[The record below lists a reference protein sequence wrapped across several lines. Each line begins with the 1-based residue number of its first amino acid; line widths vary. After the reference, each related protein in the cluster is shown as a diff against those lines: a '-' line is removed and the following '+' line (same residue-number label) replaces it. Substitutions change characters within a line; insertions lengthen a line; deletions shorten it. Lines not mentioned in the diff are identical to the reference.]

1 MAADKVTVLRLAM
14 VPKAMAI
21 AAVSASD
28 MTTSS
33 GSTDQVSA
41 TTWAKIV
48 SIPCPWE
55 QAPDETKIFP
65 EGSIRTVALSNG
77 PTPVPST

>member
-14 VPKAMAI
+14 VPNPMAI

-28 MTTSS
+28 ITTSS
-33 GSTDQVSA
+33 GSTRQMSA
-41 TTWAKIV
+41 TTCAKIV
-48 SIPCPWE
+48 SIPWPWG
-55 QAPDETKIFP
+55 QAPDDTKILP
-65 EGSIRTVALSNG
+65 EGSIRTIALSKG